1 MAAMGKLSSNHIA
14 NFTHNTPDGL
24 HASSGSLCDHAG
36 IEFVSAARGFNRR
49 HIQSPGPTSN
59 EPHRSALEKLI
70 ATVAPLQAA
79 SFAELLIEEF
89 RSLGRVFAET
99 PESLQ
104 RVIGP
109 CHEVIALIGAA
120 HVAMEVGLRCEVQNI
135 PIHATDQR
143 LIDYLVMAMGSLSVE
158 QLRVLFLD
166 HGNRL
171 VGDEV
176 LASGT
181 LKTLT
186 AYPRNIFRR
195 GFELSAGAI
204 VLVHNHPSGQA
215 KPSKCDIEV
224 TKKLKALGNQME
236 IEVRDHIIISG
247 SRWFSFL
254 RGGLM

>member
-1 MAAMGKLSSNHIA
+1 MDQFSSNHFA
-14 NFTHNTPDGL
+14 NFTRNPTVGL
-24 HASSGSLCDHAG
+24 HASSSSLCDHAG
-36 IEFVSAARGFNRR
+36 IQFLSAARGFDSR
-49 HIQSPGPTSN
+49 HIQSPSSSSH

-70 ATVAPLQAA
+70 ANVAPNQAA
-79 SFAELLIEEF
+79 SFAKALIDEF
-89 RSLGRVFAET
+89 YSLGRVFSET
-99 PESLQ
+99 PESLR

-109 CHEVIALIGAA
+109 CHQVIELIGAA
-120 HVAMEVGLRCEVQNI
+120 HAAMKIGLRCEVEHI
-135 PIHATDQR
+135 SVEATDQR
-143 LIDYLVMAMGSLSVE
+143 LIDYLVMSMGSLSVE

-195 GFELSAGAI
+195 GFELSASSI
-204 VLVHNHPSGQA
+204 LLVHNHPSGQV
-215 KPSKCDIEV
+215 KPSKCDIEF
-224 TKKLKALGNQME
+224 TKKLKALGHQME
-236 IEVRDHIIISG
+236 IDVRDHIIIAE